1 MTALVGASGS
11 GKSTIVG
18 LVERFYDPVKG
29 QVLLDGHDVSTLN
42 LRWLRQQISLVSQE
56 PTLFG
61 TTIYENI
68 AHGLIGTEW
77 EKTTEEKQKELVIGA
92 AKMANAHDFVSALP
106 EGYAT
111 HVGERGF
118 LLSG

>member
-1 MTALVGASGS
+1 MKVLDDLNIHFESGKITAIVGASGS

-18 LVERFYDPVKG
+18 LVERFYDPVGG

-61 TTIYENI
+61 TSIYENI
-68 AHGLIGTEW
+68 GHGLIGTKFEN
-77 EKTTEEKQKELVIGA
+77 EKEESWVVVLA
-92 AKMANAHDFVSALP
+92 SR
-106 EGYAT
+106 
-111 HVGERGF
+111 ER
-118 LLSG
+118 S